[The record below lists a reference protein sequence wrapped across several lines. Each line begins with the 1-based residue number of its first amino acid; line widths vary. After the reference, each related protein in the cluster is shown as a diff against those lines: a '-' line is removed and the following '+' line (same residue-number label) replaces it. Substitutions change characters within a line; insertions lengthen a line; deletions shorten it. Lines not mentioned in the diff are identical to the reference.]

1 MPCTIARDEDLDVT
15 RIAFKGQVDQAGLLE
30 GVRSARS
37 LPGHSYRT
45 LMVVSTDTD
54 LQLSSSDLRQIA
66 RALRVERSDD
76 APRGRTAVVAP
87 TDLAFGLAR
96 MTQVFMEEGPAEV
109 RVFHSE
115 EDALAWLAGA

>member
-54 LQLSSSDLRQIA
+54 L
-66 RALRVERSDD
+66 ERSDD